1 MTNIPNYESYKS
13 FPHIYA
19 LGNDFIPIPLGIYDP
34 EFGTGDNIQEYRSG
48 NFKDYK
54 DEPLYDDAQYEGR
67 KCLMF
72 YFKDKIFGN
81 YPGLR
86 KIGDGHYHV
95 KYVVATNDV
104 PLHDAYTTTPDGD
117 VILYATLKRNPP
129 ISFTGDE
136 MRSDG
141 DKSQYTLIEIEPH
154 LNSFELKQLTGSVN
168 FVTKLKEKYSIAIS
182 KQQELEAECFLAN
195 SMSLATRMSVLVLE
209 DRINALTNH
218 QNMLLDK
225 FLNLQLSANTKLV
238 KGIESIESAYNF
250 ALPWG
255 QVLAEDTEKS
265 MASIQTEIRSLR
277 VMLKES
283 NLTDNQ
289 KQIMVQMVVN
299 ACGIDYVRNMV
310 GMMTPHMVDTA
321 TGTQSINMMQKP
333 NLTTLLMQ
341 YGQLRDNGQIS
352 PKEFSDRITEVL
364 EKYKNDLSGSDN
376 SNSAVD
382 KLKQQ
387 ILSPFQPDQQQHG
400 LVTTTQPG
408 NPQARYTPS

>member
-1 MTNIPNYESYKS
+1 MTNISNFESYKS
-13 FPHIYA
+13 FPHIYC
-19 LGNDFIPIPLGIYDP
+19 LGNDFVPIELGIYDP

-54 DEPLYDDAQYEGR
+54 DEPLYDDAKYEGK

-72 YFKDKIFGN
+72 YFKDKMFGN

-86 KIGDGHYHV
+86 KIGEGHFHI
-95 KYVVATNDV
+95 KYIVSTNTVSLYDC
-104 PLHDAYTTTPDGD
+104 YSTTPDGD

-129 ISFTGDE
+129 ISLTGDE

-141 DKSQYTLIEIEPH
+141 DNTQYTLIEVEPH
-154 LNSFELKQLTGSVN
+154 LNSLELKQLTGDIN
-168 FVTKLKEKYSIAIS
+168 FVTTLKEKYSISIS

-218 QNMLLDK
+218 QNTLLDK
-225 FLNLQLSANTKLV
+225 YLNLQISANTKLV
-238 KGIESIESAYNF
+238 KGIESMESTYNF

-255 QVLAEDTEKS
+255 KILEEDTEKTVS
-265 MASIQTEIRSLR
+265 SIQTEMRALR

-283 NLTDNQ
+283 QLSDNQ

-299 ACGIDYVRNMV
+299 ACGIEYVRKTV
-310 GMMTPHMVDTA
+310 GMMTVHTVDTA
-321 TGTQSINMMQKP
+321 YGKEDIPMMQKP

-341 YGQLRDNGQIS
+341 YGGLRDNGSMTPQEYAKRVS
-352 PKEFSDRITEVL
+352 EVI
-364 EKYKNDLSGSDN
+364 EKYKNDIGNSDN
-376 SNSAVD
+376 SNSAVE
-382 KLKQQ
+382 KLQQ
-387 ILSPFQPDQQQHG
+387 LIMPNNGTSIQ
-400 LVTTTQPG
+400 QPG
-408 NPQARYTPS
+408 NGTGTAGNRTQTPT

>member
-1 MTNIPNYESYKS
+1 MTHISNFTSYKS

-19 LGNDFIPIPLGIYDP
+19 LGNDFIPIELGIYDP
-34 EFGTGDNIQEYRSG
+34 EYGTGDNIQEYRSG

-54 DEPLYDDAQYEGR
+54 DEPLYDDAKYEGK

-72 YFKDKIFGN
+72 YFKDKLFGN
-81 YPGLR
+81 YPGLKR
-86 KIGDGHYHV
+86 IGDGHYHI
-95 KYVVATNDV
+95 KYVVATNNV
-104 PLHDAYTTTPDGD
+104 LLHDCYSTTPDGD
-117 VILYATLKRNPP
+117 IILYATLKRNPP

-136 MRSDG
+136 MRGDSDNT
-141 DKSQYTLIEIEPH
+141 QYTLIEVEPH
-154 LNSFELKQLTGSVN
+154 LNSQELRDLTGSVN
-168 FVTKLKEKYSIAIS
+168 FVTKLKEKYSISVS

-225 FLNLQLSANTKLV
+225 YLNLQLSANTKLV
-238 KGIESIESAYNF
+238 KGIESVESAYNF

-255 QVLAEDTEKS
+255 QVLVEDTEKS
-265 MASIQTEIRSLR
+265 VASIQTEIRALR
-277 VMLKES
+277 VMLKENQLS
-283 NLTDNQ
+283 DNQ

-299 ACGIDYVRNMV
+299 ACGIDYVRKMV
-310 GMMTPHMVDTA
+310 GSMDIHTVNTSYGNQDVAML
-321 TGTQSINMMQKP
+321 QKP

-352 PKEFSDRITEVL
+352 PKEYSERVTDIL
-364 EKYKNDLSGSDN
+364 EKYKNDIASSDN

-382 KLKQQ
+382 KLKQMV
-387 ILSPFQPDQQQHG
+387 LSPLQPDQQHAG
-400 LVTTTQPG
+400 LTNQSGNAARTTSPT
-408 NPQARYTPS
+408 